1 MIRFLVFILFL
12 TLIFLFFIFTLENLD
27 FVSLNLVVERYQV
40 PLGLTMLVC
49 FVIGALV
56 GLFFSISLVLKNKN
70 KARKLAK
77 KVAIAEQ
84 EVANLRQ
91 LPIKSSH

>member
-1 MIRFLVFILFL
+1 MARFLLFIFFL
-12 TLIFLFFIFTLENLD
+12 ALILLFFIFTLENLD
-27 FVSLNLVVERYQV
+27 LVSLNLVVGSYQV

-49 FVIGALV
+49 FIFGALV
-56 GLFFSISLVLKNKN
+56 GILFSVSLILKNKN
-70 KARKLAK
+70 KARVLAK

>member
-1 MIRFLVFILFL
+1 MTRFLLFIFFL
-12 TLIFLFFIFTLENLD
+12 ALILLFFVFTLENLD
-27 FVSLNLVVERYQV
+27 LVSLSLVIESYQV

-49 FVIGALV
+49 FVLGALI
-56 GLFFSISLVLKNKN
+56 GILFSVSMILKNKN
-70 KARKLAK
+70 KARILAK
-77 KVAIAEQ
+77 KIAITEQ